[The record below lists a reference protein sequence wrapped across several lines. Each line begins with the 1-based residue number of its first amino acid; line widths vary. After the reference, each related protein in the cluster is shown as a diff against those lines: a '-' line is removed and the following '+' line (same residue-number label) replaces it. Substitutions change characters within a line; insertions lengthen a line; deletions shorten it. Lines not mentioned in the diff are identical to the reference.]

1 MSNNDFLPREDSQLQ
16 NWLDNFIT
24 ACSNNEEVLG
34 LAAEQI
40 GQITLQIN
48 AFDTGMTNVTSTKA
62 AAKSAVTGKNTAKST
77 ISSTV
82 RTYAKQFKADPS
94 IPASVLSELGI
105 VSNAGNGPVVTV
117 TSLTVIG
124 CDDGVNKLKWDRNSN
139 ASGTLFIIEYKL
151 QGQAN
156 WGIAGAVTK
165 STFDHVDQVPG
176 QTVYYRVVST
186 RGGQTS
192 NPTAS
197 VVAYGNTSGPG
208 LSIAA

>member
-16 NWLDNFIT
+16 NWLDNFLS
-24 ACSNNEEVLG
+24 ACVKNDEVLQ
-34 LAAEQI
+34 LDAD
-40 GQITLQIN
+40 QIN
-48 AFDTGMTNVTSTKA
+48 TINTQILGFDTGMTNVTATKA
-62 AAKSAVTGKNTAKST
+62 AAKSAVTAKNTAKST
-77 ISSTV
+77 ISATV
-82 RTYAKQFKADPS
+82 RTFAKQFKADPT

-105 VSNAGNGPVVTV
+105 VANAGNGPVVTV
-117 TSLTVIG
+117 SSLTVMG
-124 CDDGVNKLKWDRNSN
+124 CDDGVNKLKWDRNGN

-165 STFDHVDQVPG
+165 SSFDHVDQEPG

-192 NPTAS
+192 NPTSA
-197 VVAYGNTSGPG
+197 VVAYGNSSGPG
-208 LSIAA
+208 LSVAA

>member
-16 NWLDNFIT
+16 NWLDNFFT
-24 ACSNNEEVLG
+24 TCTKYDDVLG
-34 LAAEQI
+34 LDVDQLTAINQ
-40 GQITLQIN
+40 QITG
-48 AFDTGMTNVTSTKA
+48 FDTGMTNVTATKA
-62 AAKSAVTGKNTAKST
+62 TAKAAVTSKNTAKST

-94 IPASVLSELGI
+94 IPAAVLSELGI
-105 VSNAGNGPVVTV
+105 VANTGNGPVVTV
-117 TSLTVIG
+117 SSLTVIG
-124 CDDGVNKLKWDRNSN
+124 CDDGVNKLKWDRNGN

-165 STFDHVDQVPG
+165 SSFDHVDQEPG

-192 NPTAS
+192 NPTS
-197 VVAYGNTSGPG
+197 TVVAYGNTSGPG
-208 LSIAA
+208 LSVAA